1 MNNQYHNNNFQNQNY
16 QPYRPEQ
23 GQYDPNS
30 YYDQGYQQNFQQNF
44 QNIGFGTLS
53 LADYSRK
60 VFTWMFIGLAIT
72 FAIGFS
78 IMLNPAAAFS
88 LILAF
93 PAVFIGLVIA
103 ELVAVIVLGL
113 FISKLSP
120 TACKVIFILYS
131 IVNGITLAPTLI
143 YVGAGTAFFAFAV
156 TGGIFGAMALYGW
169 ITKKDLTKLGTVLLF
184 GLIGLLIF
192 SLIAMFIHI
201 PMADMLICLAGIAIF
216 IGFTAYDTQK
226 IKRYYYNYQGSGVLI
241 EKTAVMAALDLYLD
255 FINLFIYLA
264 RLFANRR

>member
-30 YYDQGYQQNFQQNF
+30 YYNQSYQQDFQQSF
-44 QNIGFGTLS
+44 QNTSFGTLS

-78 IMLNPAAAFS
+78 IMLNPVAAFN

-113 FISKLSP
+113 
-120 TACKVIFILYS
+120 
-131 IVNGITLAPTLI
+131 
-143 YVGAGTAFFAFAV
+143 
-156 TGGIFGAMALYGW
+156 
-169 ITKKDLTKLGTVLLF
+169 
-184 GLIGLLIF
+184 
-192 SLIAMFIHI
+192 
-201 PMADMLICLAGIAIF
+201 
-216 IGFTAYDTQK
+216 
-226 IKRYYYNYQGSGVLI
+226 
-241 EKTAVMAALDLYLD
+241 
-255 FINLFIYLA
+255 
-264 RLFANRR
+264 